1 MVYSYLFFISSSYA
15 QNFVTPS
22 LRKYIINFIAW
33 AFIAIISMASCN
45 DIIAGSI
52 STIGTVTRSLFGV
65 DRLSYIP
72 LNGVQCTGSEER
84 LLDCTRS
91 RLHCD
96 RYYFSRGDAGV
107 RCHIRTGN
115 ERRGEIK

>member
-1 MVYSYLFFISSSYA
+1 MY
-15 QNFVTPS
+15 T
-22 LRKYIINFIAW
+22 
-33 AFIAIISMASCN
+33 C
-45 DIIAGSI
+45 IIAGSI
-52 STIGTVTRSLFGV
+52 STSGTVSRDLFGNI
-65 DRLSYIP
+65 RLDYIP

-96 RYYFSRGDAGV
+96 RYYYHGGDSGV

-115 ERRGEIK
+115 ERSGGRYKGMRYILC